1 MHESFSEFLRMDGF
15 AVWVWSAFG
24 LTALVMGLMAFL
36 VPRSYRRAHA
46 MIRRRHSHGGQ

>member
-24 LTALVMGLMAFL
+24 LTAVVMGLMAVL
-36 VPRSYRRAHA
+36 IPHSYRRIHA
-46 MIRRRHSHGGQ
+46 SVRRRHSSGGQ